1 MRSGYGRSSFQRIIS
16 QQMLAEQLVTGLG
29 GEGKRLG
36 IKDALET
43 FGLLHL

>member
-1 MRSGYGRSSFQRIIS
+1 MRLRLWQEQFPENNIPTNV
-16 QQMLAEQLVTGLG
+16 AEQLVTGLG